1 MNNLATSTTSQ
12 DNKQDVEM
20 CNYGLVIWNSALVA
34 FMDLGEIPLV
44 ILPSV
49 IGFGLWR
56 YVDGA
61 VNLKRTIWL
70 YGTTVSATTAQAFPN
85 SPSQVLWEKWR

>member
-20 CNYGLVIWNSALVA
+20 CNYGLVIWNSALVV

>member
-12 DNKQDVEM
+12 DNKQDVVM
-20 CNYGLVIWNSALVA
+20 WKHGLVIWNSTWAA

-49 IGFGLWR
+49 IGFGLWG
-56 YVDGA
+56 YMSGA
-61 VNLKRTIWL
+61 VDLKRTIWL
-70 YGTTVSATTAQAFPN
+70 YGTTGSVTTAQAFPS

>member
-61 VNLKRTIWL
+61 VNLKRTIWP